1 MSSTTL
7 SRSSASRSRF
17 QSILSNALCDYT
29 KQTGV
34 DLAKYESANQIEGC
48 NSPDEVVFILRD
60 KAKKFKE
67 YREGNRKL
75 INWITPIVQV
85 VHVFSGLLSEGS
97 AVVSRRAFFS
107 FQLTVLMINSPA
119 AFSTRETHFHWY

>member
-7 SRSSASRSRF
+7 LSSSASRFRF
-17 QSILSNALCDYT
+17 QSIFNNALDDYT

-34 DLAKYESANQIEGC
+34 DFAAYDFTNQLEGC
-48 NSPDEVVFILRD
+48 NSPDEVVWILRD

-67 YREGNRKL
+67 YRDGNRKL

-85 VHVFSGLLSEGS
+85 IHVFSGVLGETAG
-97 AVVSRRAFFS
+97 AVPVSQREFFP
-107 FQLTVLMINSPA
+107 FRSP
-119 AFSTRETHFHWY
+119 F

>member
-1 MSSTTL
+1 MSSATL
-7 SRSSASRSRF
+7 SRSSASRARF
-17 QSILSNALCDYT
+17 QSILNNALSDYT

-34 DLAKYESANQIEGC
+34 DLAKYETAEQIEAC

-67 YREGNRKL
+67 YREGNRNL

-85 VHVFSGLLSEGS
+85 VHVFSALFGEAS
-97 AVVSRRAFFS
+97 AVVSRRAFFP
-107 FQLTVLMINSPA
+107 FRAVLMFNSPA
-119 AFSTRETHFHWY
+119 AFSTRETHFCWY